1 LKAHNLPRAL
11 GLGAARLVISFAVA
25 LSVSFALGLTG
36 VARGVLVLQ
45 GAMPAAVFSYLFAAR
60 YDRDADDI
68 AGIVLV
74 STLLGALSLPLL
86 VSYAL
91 WLAR

>member
-1 LKAHNLPRAL
+1 
-11 GLGAARLVISFAVA
+11 
-25 LSVSFALGLTG
+25 
-36 VARGVLVLQ
+36 
-45 GAMPAAVFSYLFAAR
+45 MPAAVFSYLFAAH
-60 YDRDADDI
+60 YERDADDV

-74 STLLGALSLPLL
+74 STLAGALLLPFL

>member
-1 LKAHNLPRAL
+1 
-11 GLGAARLVISFAVA
+11 
-25 LSVSFALGLTG
+25 
-36 VARGVLVLQ
+36 
-45 GAMPAAVFSYLFAAR
+45 MPAAVFSYLFAAR
-60 YDRDADDI
+60 YERDADDI

-74 STLLGALSLPLL
+74 STVISALTLPLL